1 MHYSYVPLLNMKQ
14 IFFLSLLIF
23 SVTAFSQD
31 MKKFNL
37 YKPEE
42 KAETE
47 IANAISEAKKSG
59 KHVFIQ
65 IGGNWC
71 IWCARFHEY
80 VTKDAQLDSLMNAN
94 YVVYHMNCSKEN
106 QNLKLLTKYKF
117 PQRFGFPVF
126 LVLDGDGNLLHTQNS
141 WYLEDG
147 DKSYNRGKVKAFF
160 NDWGPKAF
168 DPSQDKE
175 Q

>member
-1 MHYSYVPLLNMKQ
+1 MMKRS
-14 IFFLSLLIF
+14 ILFFFLIF
-23 SVTAFSQD
+23 SFAAFSQD

-37 YKPEE
+37 YKPDE
-42 KAETE
+42 KAESAITK
-47 IANAISEAKKSG
+47 AISEAKKTG

-80 VTKDAQLDSLMNAN
+80 VTKDPQLDSLMNAN
-94 YVVYHMNCSKEN
+94 YVVYHLNYSKEN
-106 QNLKLLTKYKF
+106 YNAKLLARYKF

-126 LVLDGDGNLLHTQNS
+126 LVLDGDGNLIHTQNS

-147 DKSYNRGKVKAFF
+147 EKSYNREKVKTFF
-160 NDWGPKAF
+160 TEWGPKVF
-168 DPSQDKE
+168 DPSQYNE